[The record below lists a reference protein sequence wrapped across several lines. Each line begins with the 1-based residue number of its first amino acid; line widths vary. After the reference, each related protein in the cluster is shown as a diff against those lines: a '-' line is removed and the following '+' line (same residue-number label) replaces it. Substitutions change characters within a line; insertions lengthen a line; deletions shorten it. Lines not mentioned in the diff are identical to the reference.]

1 VLCIFVLPSIYSM
14 AVMDGAR
21 LHLCG
26 VLTDGRIRRAVK

>member
-1 VLCIFVLPSIYSM
+1 M

-26 VLTDGRIRRAVK
+26 VLTDGRFRPAGK